1 MSKLKIQGK
10 ELRAIG
16 YPEGPVIS
24 IAMNV
29 MQKNY
34 KHHTKEEVM
43 EILKAVLANPME
55 YKEDAVLGLI
65 AQQLLPKVSPPTGGG
80 DLEGAGAEI
89 SLNNSGIQFNIFG
102 QEHIEEGAMH
112 QMYTAAKLPVAVA
125 GALMPDAHSG
135 YGLPIGGVLATE
147 NAVIPYGVG
156 VDIGCRMC
164 LSIFDINPKEL
175 VQKESYFTREI
186 NEATLF
192 GSGQQFDHAENHEV
206 MEHELFYQLPLLKNL
221 HGRAWKQ
228 LGSSGSGNHFVEFGV
243 IDIAEKDT
251 VLGID
256 AGMYLGLLSHSGSR
270 ALGANIANHYTKI
283 AISKRRLP
291 QDAKNLAWLSLDE
304 EAGIEY
310 WKAMNLAG
318 DYASACHHVIHAK
331 IAKQLGRKP
340 VKMVENHHNFAWK
353 ETLSGVEGSG
363 IEGGQKE
370 VIVHRKGATPAGKD
384 VLGIIPGSMTADGFI
399 VKGKGESASIN
410 SASHGA
416 GRKMSRSRAMASVAD
431 KQFKDELKKFGVK
444 LLGGGLDE
452 SPFAYKDIHVVMQSQ
467 KALVDVVGR
476 FTPKIVKMD
485 GAKHKSWGK
494 KKDEI
499 GGE

>member
-1 MSKLKIQGK
+1 MAKLKLTGK

-34 KHHTKEEVM
+34 KHDVKEDVM
-43 EILKAVLANPME
+43 ELLKKILEAPVE
-55 YKEDAVLGLI
+55 YENDAVLGLI
-65 AQQLLPKVSPPTGGG
+65 AEKLIPKK
-80 DLEGAGAEI
+80 DLLEGESV
-89 SLNNSGIQFNIFG
+89 SLNQSGIQFNVFG

-112 QMYTAAKLPVAVA
+112 QMYQAAKLPVSVA

-135 YGLPIGGVLATE
+135 YGLPIGGVLATN

-164 LSIFDINPKEL
+164 LSVFDINPKDLTDRESFFVREL
-175 VQKESYFTREI
+175 G
-186 NEATLF
+186 EATLF
-192 GSGQQFDHAENHEV
+192 GSGAQFDQAADHEV
-206 MEHELFYQLPLLKNL
+206 MENELFYALPLLKNM
-221 HGRAWKQ
+221 HGRVWKQ
-228 LGSSGSGNHFVEFGV
+228 LGSSGSGNHFAEFGV
-243 IDIAEKDT
+243 IEIAEKDAI
-251 VLGID
+251 LGIEP
-256 AGMYLGLLSHSGSR
+256 GKYVGFLTHSGSR
-270 ALGANIANHYTKI
+270 ALGANIANHYTKL

-291 QDAKNLAWLSLDE
+291 QEAKNLAWLSLDE
-304 EAGIEY
+304 EEGIEY
-310 WKAMNLAG
+310 WNAMNLAG

-331 IAKQLGRKP
+331 IVKQLGRKAM
-340 VKMVENHHNFAWK
+340 KMVENHHNFAWK
-353 ETLSGVEGSG
+353 EQWEGM
-363 IEGGQKE
+363 E
-370 VIVHRKGATPAGKD
+370 VIVHRKGATPAGKN

-399 VKGKGESASIN
+399 VKGKGESASVN

-416 GRKMSRSRAMASVAD
+416 GRKMSRTKALSAVTD

-452 SPFAYKDIHVVMQSQ
+452 SPFAYKDINVVMQSQ
-467 KALVDVVGR
+467 TALVDVVGK

-494 KKDEI
+494 KGRAGI
-499 GGE
+499 AGE

>member
-1 MSKLKIQGK
+1 MSKLKLTGK

-24 IAMNV
+24 IAMHV
-29 MQKNY
+29 MEKNY
-34 KHHTKEEVM
+34 KHHTKEKAM
-43 EILKAVLANPME
+43 EILKSVLASPLE
-55 YKEDAVLGLI
+55 YKNDEVLGLI
-65 AQQLLPKVSPPTGGG
+65 AEQLLPKEAIES
-80 DLEGAGAEI
+80 AEI
-89 SLNNSGIQFNIFG
+89 SLNNPGIQFSIFG

-112 QMYTAAKLPVAVA
+112 QMYTAAKLPIAVA

-164 LSIFDINPKEL
+164 LSIFDINPNEL
-175 VQKESYFTREI
+175 VQKENYFAREI

-192 GSGQQFDHAENHEV
+192 GSGAQFDHASNHEV

-228 LGSSGSGNHFVEFGV
+228 LGSSGSGNHFVEFGAV
-243 IDIAEKDT
+243 EIAEKDET
-251 VLGID
+251 LGID
-256 AGMYLGLLSHSGSR
+256 AGTYLGLLSHSGSR

-291 QDAKNLAWLSLDE
+291 QDAKNLAWLTLDE
-304 EAGIEY
+304 DEGMEY
-310 WKAMNLAG
+310 WLAMNLAG
-318 DYASACHHVIHAK
+318 DYASACHHIIHAK
-331 IAKQLGRKP
+331 IAKQLGRKAM
-340 VKMVENHHNFAWK
+340 KMVENHHNFAWK
-353 ETLSGVEGSG
+353 EKWNG
-363 IEGGQKE
+363 KE

-399 VKGKGESASIN
+399 VKGRGEEASVN

-416 GRKMSRSRAMASVAD
+416 GRKMSRSKAMQSVTD
-431 KQFKDELKKFGVK
+431 KDFKNELKKFGVK

-467 KALVDVVGR
+467 KALVDVVGK

-485 GAKHKSWGK
+485 GAKHRSWKDKKGK
-494 KKDEI
+494 GNAVD
-499 GGE
+499 GE

>member
-24 IAMNV
+24 VAMNV

-43 EILKAVLANPME
+43 EILKKVLENPIEYKDDAVLA
-55 YKEDAVLGLI
+55 LI
-65 AQQLLPKVSPPTGGG
+65 AEQLLPRPSK
-80 DLEGAGAEI
+80 EGAEI
-89 SLNNSGIQFNIFG
+89 LMNTSGIQFNVFG
-102 QEHIEEGAMH
+102 SEHIEEGAMH

-125 GALMPDAHSG
+125 GALMPDAHAG

-175 VQKESYFTREI
+175 LQKENYFTREL

-192 GSGQQFDHAENHEV
+192 GSGAQFQQAADHEV
-206 MEHELFYQLPLLKNL
+206 MERKEFDELPLLKGL

-228 LGSSGSGNHFVEFGV
+228 LGSSGSGNHFAEFGMV
-243 IDIAEKDT
+243 EITEQDEVFRIEP
-251 VLGID
+251 GS
-256 AGMYLGLLSHSGSR
+256 YLGLLSHSGSR
-270 ALGANIANHYTKI
+270 GLGANIANHYTKI
-283 AISKRRLP
+283 AKQKRKLP
-291 QDAKNLAWLSLDE
+291 GEAGNLAWLNLDE
-304 EAGIEY
+304 EEGVEY
-310 WKAMNLAG
+310 WLAMNLAG
-318 DYASACHHVIHAK
+318 DYASANHHIIHAK
-331 IAKQLGRKP
+331 IAKQLGRQP
-340 VKMVENHHNFAWK
+340 LKMVENHHNYAWK
-353 ETLSGVEGSG
+353 EIVNGT
-363 IEGGQKE
+363 E

-384 VLGIIPGSMTADGFI
+384 VLGIIPGSMTAAGFI
-399 VKGKGESASIN
+399 VKGKGEQASLS

-416 GRKMSRSRAMASVAD
+416 GRKMSRTAALNSITQNAL
-431 KQFKDELKKFGVK
+431 KEELQRHGVK

-452 SPFAYKDIHVVMQSQ
+452 APFAYKNIEEVMKSQ
-467 KALVDVVGR
+467 KQLVDIVGK
-476 FTPKIVKMD
+476 FIPKIVKMD
-485 GAKHKSWGK
+485 GASPKRWSR
-494 KKDEI
+494 KKDKTP
-499 GGE
+499 GE

>member
-1 MSKLKIQGK
+1 MSKLKLTGK

-16 YPEGPVIS
+16 FPEGPVVS
-24 IAMNV
+24 FAMNT
-29 MQKNY
+29 MQKNF
-34 KHHTKEEVM
+34 KHHSKEEAL
-43 EILKAVLANPME
+43 EILKRILEKPEEFKDDPILSSIA
-55 YKEDAVLGLI
+55 DQLI
-65 AQQLLPKVSPPTGGG
+65 PKPAT
-80 DLEGAGAEI
+80 EGAEL
-89 SLNNSGIQFNIFG
+89 SLNKSGIQFNVFG

-164 LSIFDINPKEL
+164 LSVFDMDPMEL
-175 VQKESYFTREI
+175 VQKENYFAREI

-192 GSGQQFDHAENHEV
+192 GSGAQFDRAADHEV
-206 MEHELFYQLPLLKNL
+206 MENELFYQLPLLKNL

-228 LGSSGSGNHFVEFGV
+228 LGSSGSGNHFVEFGEV
-243 IDIAEKDT
+243 EIAEKDV
-251 VLGID
+251 VLGLE
-256 AGMYLGLLSHSGSR
+256 AGKYIGLLSHSGSR
-270 ALGANIANHYTKI
+270 ALGANIANYYTKL

-291 QDAKNLAWLSLDE
+291 QDAKNLAWLTLDE
-304 EAGIEY
+304 EEGMEY
-310 WKAMNLAG
+310 WLAMNLAG

-340 VKMVENHHNFAWK
+340 LKMVENHHNFAWK
-353 ETLSGVEGSG
+353 EKYEG
-363 IEGGQKE
+363 KE

-399 VKGKGESASIN
+399 VKGKGETASVN

-416 GRKMSRSRAMASVAD
+416 GRKMSRTKAMASVTD
-431 KQFKDELKKFGVK
+431 KQLKDELKKYGVK

-452 SPFAYKDIHVVMQSQ
+452 SPFAYKDIEVVMKSQ
-467 KALVDVVGR
+467 QHLVDVVGK

-485 GAKHKSWGK
+485 GAKHKSCGK
-494 KKDEI
+494 KTKDEVS
-499 GGE
+499 GE

>member
-10 ELRAIG
+10 EIRALG

-29 MQKNY
+29 MEKNF
-34 KHHTKEEVM
+34 KHHSKEKAF
-43 EILKAVLANPME
+43 EILKEVLQSPHDYAADE
-55 YKEDAVLGLI
+55 TLGQI
-65 AQQLLPKVSPPTGGG
+65 AKQLLPKAPPS
-80 DLEGAGAEI
+80 EGLGEAI
-89 SLNNSGIQFNIFG
+89 SLNQNGIQFNVFG

-112 QMYTAAKLPVAVA
+112 QMYQAAKLPISVA

-175 VQKESYFTREI
+175 TQKENYFTREI

-192 GSGQQFDHAENHEV
+192 GSGQQFDHASNHEV
-206 MEHELFYQLPLLKNL
+206 MENELFYQLPLLKNL

-228 LGSSGSGNHFVEFGV
+228 LGSSGSGNHFVEFGIV
-243 IDIAEKDT
+243 EINEKDNM
-251 VLGID
+251 LGVEP
-256 AGMYLGLLSHSGSR
+256 GSYVGLLSHSGSR

-291 QDAKNLAWLSLDE
+291 GEAKNLAWLSLDE
-304 EAGIEY
+304 EEGIEY
-310 WKAMNLAG
+310 WNAMNLAG
-318 DYASACHHVIHAK
+318 DYASACHHVIHDK

-340 VKMVENHHNFAWK
+340 LKMVENHHNFAWK
-353 ETLSGVEGSG
+353 EIHEG
-363 IEGGQKE
+363 KE

-384 VLGIIPGSMTADGFI
+384 VLGIIPGSMTAPGFI
-399 VKGKGESASIN
+399 VKGKGEVASVN

-416 GRKMSRSRAMASVAD
+416 GRKMSRTRALASITREA
-431 KQFKDELKKFGVK
+431 LNK
-444 LLGGGLDE
+444 LL
-452 SPFAYKDIHVVMQSQ
+452 KDHGV
-467 KALVDVVGR
+467 
-476 FTPKIVKMD
+476 
-485 GAKHKSWGK
+485 
-494 KKDEI
+494 
-499 GGE
+499 